1 MKLLV
6 TYDGSPASTAAFPVA
21 RKLSQATAAEVVLL
35 RVFRPP
41 LGLVAHPDAEHREAQ
56 LQAIERSYL
65 DELQQSAKSI
75 GEEVRPIVRR
85 LGQRW
90 NLVDEIL
97 AVATEFGADFI
108 CMATHGESAFR
119 HFVVGSTALDVLSKS
134 PCPVVLVRSDLPAGA
149 GKQEHSDQEAH
160 RQNPAGP
167 AS

>member
-6 TYDGSPASTAAFPVA
+6 TYDGSPASRAALPVT

-56 LQAIERSYL
+56 LQAIEGSYS
-65 DELQQSAKSI
+65 DELQQLAKSI

-97 AVATEFGADFI
+97 AVASEFDTDLI

-119 HFVVGSTALDVLSKS
+119 HFVIGSTALDVLSKS

-149 GKQEHSDQEAH
+149 GKQEQ
-160 RQNPAGP
+160 
-167 AS
+167 

>member
-6 TYDGSPASTAAFPVA
+6 TYDGSPASAAAFPVA

-65 DELQQSAKSI
+65 DELQQSAK
-75 GEEVRPIVRR
+75 
-85 LGQRW
+85 
-90 NLVDEIL
+90 NL
-97 AVATEFGADFI
+97 AVASEFATDFI
-108 CMATHGESAFR
+108 CMATHGESSFR

-134 PCPVVLVRSDLPAGA
+134 PCPVVLIRSELPVGA

-160 RQNPAGP
+160 RQNPVEP
-167 AS
+167 AP